1 MQEKILAYLKKVM
14 TFYDLPGLAAGVVKD
29 GEVFLTQGFGVGE
42 LGKEQPVC
50 SRSLFH
56 MASVSKLF
64 VATGII
70 QLAEQGKVNL
80 DDPFCKHLPDF
91 KMKDPRFAQV
101 TLRQLLNHTSG
112 MPDVMDY
119 NWHNPQFDEQA
130 LQRTLDSMAGMALI
144 FDPGSRFTYSN
155 YAYEIL
161 GGLLARVYGMSFEE
175 VIRKQILDPL
185 GMQKSTF
192 LKTEVDHALG
202 VKPHIH
208 SWKNVVSAVYP
219 YNRAHGPSS
228 TLHSNVDEMCRWA
241 IANLQRGEL
250 QGERILQP
258 ETYDLM
264 WTITADIGRNLPF
277 AQEMGLG
284 WFLGEK
290 NGVRTVGHSG
300 HDTGF
305 QSHLVLLPQQS
316 SAAVLLCNAAPIPL
330 GKILS
335 GVVDILLGVE
345 PEIPAVNF
353 SIELGKAYE
362 INGISGM
369 EQRLSELETLQTD
382 PALNLEDILT
392 LGDGLMEDQKLDQA
406 GDLIGFVIQKEPQ
419 NAKAYELMAKL
430 SFFRGD
436 MQAAAKYA
444 QKSLE
449 LNPDNPGLM
458 AQVRMLA
465 G

>member
-1 MQEKILAYLKKVM
+1 MQDKILAYLKKVM

-29 GEVFLTQGFGVGE
+29 GEIFFTRGFGLSE
-42 LGKEQPVC
+42 LGKEQTIS

-64 VATGII
+64 VATGIM
-70 QLAEQGKVNL
+70 QLVEQGKVKL
-80 DDPFCKHLPDF
+80 DDPFCKYLPDF
-91 KMKDPRFAQV
+91 KMKDPRFTQV
-101 TLRQLLNHTSG
+101 TVRQLLSHTSG

-119 NWHNPQFDEQA
+119 NWYNPQFDEQA

-144 FDPGSRFTYSN
+144 FEPGSRFTYSN

-161 GGLLARVYGMSFEE
+161 GGLLARIYGSSFED
-175 VIRKQILDPL
+175 VIRKQIFNPL

-192 LKTEVDHALG
+192 LKTEVDPSLG

-208 SWKNVVSAVYP
+208 SWKNEVSAVYP

-228 TLHSNVDEMCRWA
+228 TLHSNVEEMCRWA

-250 QGERILQP
+250 QGERILKP

-264 WTITADIGRNLPF
+264 WTTTADIGRNLPF

-290 NGVRTVGHSG
+290 NGVKTVGHSG

-305 QSHLVLLPQQS
+305 QSQLVLLPQQS
-316 SAAVLLCNAAPIPL
+316 CAAVLLCNAAPIPL

-335 GVVDILLGVE
+335 GVVDILLGTE

-362 INGISGM
+362 LKGISGM
-369 EQRLSELETLQTD
+369 EQRLAELEASETGSE
-382 PALNLEDILT
+382 LNLEEILT

-406 GDLIGFVIQKEPQ
+406 GDLIGFVIRKEPQ

-430 SFFRGD
+430 SFFRKD
-436 MQAAAKYA
+436 MQAAAQYA

-458 AQVRMLA
+458 AQIQILA